1 MVSLGYKLFQLLWD
15 PRTEGV
21 RFRSSLS
28 RQSVANLEYAKIS
41 FLLCQYLPMLL
52 YYAGVVE
59 KDRKFPAS
67 LSYTT
72 AYGTPKYVCLA
83 FWLLGWFF
91 VLSVLDL
98 KADLAIWVFAAQM
111 LLTALISAWVNKPD
125 QTTMDEYIHLATA
138 GLYIADHFVLL
149 KLLGMGMDYQ
159 TFFRSFLMLTA
170 VTLYWSAEIK
180 RRNGLPA
187 DHCDSAAE
195 WRRMLARLPSGQ
207 RCLLWLSEM
216 TFMISENM
224 LFTSFVLGL
233 TSGLKSK
240 WRTTKKKIAKKI
252 RQVHSA
258 LKGFADLSLRR
269 FLFSCVHFPCVSPD
283 LVTSLLPIDCI
294 SLCLCVQLQERL
306 LF

>member
-1 MVSLGYKLFQLLWD
+1 MVSLKSLGYNLFQLLWD

-21 RFRSSLS
+21 RFRSTLS
-28 RQSVANLEYAKIS
+28 RQSVAHLEYAKIS

-52 YYAGVVE
+52 YYAGIVE

-72 AYGTPKYVCLA
+72 AYGAPKYVCLA

-111 LLTALISAWVNKPD
+111 LLTALISAWVNKRD
-125 QTTMDEYIHLATA
+125 QTTMDEYIHFATA
-138 GLYIADHFVLL
+138 GLYVADHFVLL
-149 KLLGMGMDYQ
+149 KLLGMGMEYQ

-180 RRNGLPA
+180 RRNGVPP
-187 DHCDSAAE
+187 DYCDSAAE

-216 TFMISENM
+216 VFMISENM

-240 WRTTKKKIAKKI
+240 
-252 RQVHSA
+252 
-258 LKGFADLSLRR
+258 
-269 FLFSCVHFPCVSPD
+269 
-283 LVTSLLPIDCI
+283 
-294 SLCLCVQLQERL
+294 
-306 LF
+306 